1 MSDFERMSLEEQFA
15 SFAGQVRVDGLPDS
29 PVATQTPTAPAAG
42 PEPVAAPAPEPIPV
56 EAQQPQPPVEPAPV
70 VAVAPPPAPQVVE
83 TPQTDSLLADFDKAT
98 ESLSALRAELVRVMD
113 LQNSTAAELGETRRQ
128 LAALDGPTAECID
141 CKRLEGELAHQRSLV
156 SAVRTK
162 LGEVVG
168 FIDSE

>member
-29 PVATQTPTAPAAG
+29 PVATQTPT
-42 PEPVAAPAPEPIPV
+42 EPVAAPAPEPVPV
-56 EAQQPQPPVEPAPV
+56 EAQPQPPVEPAPV

-98 ESLSALRAELVRVMD
+98 ESLSALRAELVRVVD

-162 LGEVVG
+162 LGEVV
-168 FIDSE
+168 